1 MRNTFKK
8 TTLSLALA
16 TGLIGSAAWSTAA
29 QACAAEPLVSSI
41 CVMAAVSLN
50 GDFGGGVFA
59 VADGRL
65 LPISQNAALYSLIGQ
80 TYGGSGQVSFA
91 IPDLRGRVVMGSG
104 RGPGLPLFSAGQM
117 YGQLTT
123 NLTVAQLPMH
133 NHTLSTVAVN
143 TSKMT
148 ATTTLSG
155 LSASLTGTATLK
167 ASSGGTSSNDPT
179 GKALTSTSGTAA
191 RIYSDAAPSI
201 SMNASGIDVSGLAV
215 GNFTGSASTSLGGT
229 ATLAGATDVTGASDS
244 VSLMQPSLV
253 LNYYIAVNGIYPT
266 RN

>member
-16 TGLIGSAAWSTAA
+16 TGLIGSATWSTDSY
-29 QACAAEPLVSSI
+29 ACAAEPLISSVCI
-41 CVMAAVSLN
+41 MAMVN
-50 GDFGGGVFA
+50 WGDFGGNVFA

-80 TYGGSGQVSFA
+80 TYGGAGQVSFG

-104 RGPGLPLFSAGQM
+104 QGPGMPQFNAGKT
-117 YGQLTT
+117 YGALETVLTT
-123 NLTVAQLPMH
+123 AQMPAH
-133 NHTLSTVAVN
+133 NHTLSTVSVN

-155 LSASLTGTATLK
+155 LSASVTGAATLK
-167 ASSGGTSSNDPT
+167 ASSGGNVGNDPT
-179 GKALTSTSGTAA
+179 GKALATTSGVSS
-191 RIYSDAAPSI
+191 RIYSDAAPTI
-201 SMNASGIDVSGLAV
+201 SMNASGIDVSGLSV
-215 GNFTGSASTSLGGT
+215 GNFTGTPTTTLGGT
-229 ATLAGATDVTGASDS
+229 ATLAGATDQAGASQS
-244 VSLMQPSLV
+244 VTLMQPSLV